1 MLFIPNPHHM
11 VLFLVLFF
19 QRALNTNSLTYL
31 LSETKI
37 EKLQDF
43 LTKMFENF
51 SEVKLENPQSVK
63 VAEMTELFRDY
74 CNIMQKAYDTGDI
87 QKALAAR

>member
-1 MLFIPNPHHM
+1 M
-11 VLFLVLFF
+11 VLFFFLLLFF
-19 QRALNTNSLTYL
+19 QRVLNTNSFTYL

-51 SEVKLENPQSVK
+51 SEVKLEKPQSVK
-63 VAEMTELFRDY
+63 VAEMTELFNDY
-74 CNIMQKAYDTGDI
+74 CKIMQKAYDTGDI
-87 QKALAAR
+87 QKAMAAR

>member
-1 MLFIPNPHHM
+1 M
-11 VLFLVLFF
+11 
-19 QRALNTNSLTYL
+19 

-51 SEVKLENPQSVK
+51 SEVKLEKPQSVK
-63 VAEMTELFRDY
+63 VTEMKELSKEY
-74 CNIMQKAYDTGDI
+74 CSIMQKAYDTGDI